1 MLNSLIIGSAKM
13 ETKKSRVFKMP
24 SVVITGRNSS
34 QEVGRVIKKINCKKG
49 LIVTDRNLANTKILA
64 SVKASFVSAEIS
76 CEIFDQIV
84 TEPITDYVEQGLNI
98 YKKTKCECIVAVG
111 GGSSID
117 TAKAISVLTSNSGL
131 IQDYEGL
138 NKISTSGAPLIAI
151 PTTAGTG
158 SEVTTT
164 TIITDTKRNVKML
177 LISPFLLPY
186 AALVDPLLTV
196 SMPRKLTAA
205 TGIDALTHAIEAY
218 TSVKAQPLSDIFA
231 LSAIK
236 LLAGNLRQAWANAD
250 DLKARD
256 STMMG
261 AFQAGVAFSNS
272 SVALVHGMSRPLGAY
287 FHIPH
292 GLSNAV
298 LLAPV
303 IEFSIPGNPQKYGQ
317 IAKTMGEK
325 IKDLTVDEAAAR
337 VSKAVSKLV
346 EDVEIPTLSELGIK
360 KGKLEEV
367 VAQMAEDSI
376 ASGSPGNNP
385 RKATK
390 KEIIELYW
398 KAF

>member
-236 LLAGNLRQAWANAD
+236 LLAGNLRQAWANAY